1 MAPSVTGAAS
11 LRATTAALINSLPV
25 SWENTFPR
33 GERDFVGKHFHFFHS
48 LQGTGEQVAFTHLF
62 TPKGTSLLAPILRH
76 ISLPGTLSAS
86 LHSLL
91 QGHDLTQ
98 TTPKHT

>member
-11 LRATTAALINSLPV
+11 LRATNAALINSLPV

-33 GERDFVGKHFHFFHS
+33 GERDFVGKYFHFFHS

-62 TPKGTSLLAPILRH
+62 TPRGTSLLAPILNTYPFQAP
-76 ISLPGTLSAS
+76 SQPLYAPCSKGM
-86 LHSLL
+86 
-91 QGHDLTQ
+91 
-98 TTPKHT
+98 P